1 MRFRPGLFLL
11 VLSVNCHSLLYAQPS
26 KLYQYEPSVKH
37 PYGVVNPK
45 APEQIRDFAA
55 LVGNSQCQS
64 TARNPDGT
72 WQQPEAILWRY
83 KYIMNGLA
91 IQDET
96 LKPDGSHSG
105 SIRQYLPDEKKWFVH
120 YYSSSSP
127 TTALP
132 AWSGNKTKDGNII
145 LYREQKAPN
154 GMEGFYRIT
163 FFDISDAK
171 FEWKGEWVDKEEKI
185 VYPTWKISCKK
196 KV

>member
-1 MRFRPGLFLL
+1 M